1 MWQAHLARLH
11 KGLPAPLRGVKTGL
25 LSPSLSRG
33 WLPPGGLGLGVAK
46 KETP

>member
-1 MWQAHLARLH
+1 MAGTPSQAAQGAAR
-11 KGLPAPLRGVKTGL
+11 PLRGVKTGL